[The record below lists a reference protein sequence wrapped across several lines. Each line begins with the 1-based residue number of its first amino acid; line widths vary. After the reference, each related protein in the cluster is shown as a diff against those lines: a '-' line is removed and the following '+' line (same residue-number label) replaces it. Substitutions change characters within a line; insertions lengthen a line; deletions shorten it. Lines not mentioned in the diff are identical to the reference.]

1 MVKSRIMEKRVLVIP
16 LAFLIVLIVYFL
28 KPSYEMLS
36 LLLIAGLLWFFVF
49 VSFLLYRFLV
59 KKSLN
64 DRIFEP
70 FAISFF
76 AGLYGGIVASF
87 ASRMMGGDS
96 ISTMVGAI
104 VVLPP
109 IMFFSFFIG
118 LIVVSLLY
126 R

>member
-1 MVKSRIMEKRVLVIP
+1 MEKRVLVIP